1 MSKEKDILIRIY
13 VVYIIIVL
21 FGAGILVK
29 LFHVQ
34 FADGS
39 ALKSEANDLIY
50 DMRTIEAPKGNIY
63 ASDEQKLA
71 LAISVPRY
79 NIAIDPFCINQ
90 LLWDEQI
97 DSLSIELSALFPEKN
112 AEEWKTKLATKRR
125 DSVQYVLI
133 KNKVNYTDLQ
143 RVKQFPILR
152 KGKYKGG
159 LIVVPVNERVLP
171 YKQLAK
177 RTIGYVRVSEEDSNF
192 VGLEGAYKDEL
203 QGRDG
208 RMLMK
213 KIAGNQWKPVQDE
226 FSVDPINGH
235 DVYTTIDINIQD
247 VAESAL
253 RKQLELQQAARG
265 CAVLMEVETGHIK
278 AIANLERAGDSNYYE
293 MYNMAVG
300 RRSEPGS
307 TFKLASLMVALDDE
321 KVKITDSVRASGRY
335 TYFKGTKYESVLRDS
350 RREGYGKITIQRA
363 FEVSSNV
370 ISQVIDDKYKEEAQS
385 FIDGLK
391 KIGLDKKLGV
401 EISGERNPYIKEA
414 DQTDFSGITL
424 PWMAIG
430 YELEQTP
437 LQTLTFYNAVANNGK
452 MVKPQFVK
460 EIRDG
465 DRVVKKFG
473 TQILN
478 ERICKP
484 ETLED
489 VQLMLKGVVENG
501 TARNIR
507 TRGFDIA
514 GKTGTVQLI
523 DDNGEYSDKHQAS
536 FCGYFP
542 ADAPKYSCI
551 VLIQGPSKDIY
562 GSVVS
567 GSVFKEI
574 ADKVY
579 SSTIEINQNRNRIA
593 SNSVRSPRSKYG
605 AKSELMEVLKTLN
618 VPVMDV
624 ANESDW
630 VVTTSESEQV
640 KIENRKVRAGTIPN
654 VVGMGLIDALN
665 LLENKGLHVR
675 IVGSGTVR
683 KQSISG
689 GSPLVE
695 GTTITIQLS

>member
-1 MSKEKDILIRIY
+1 MPRNGKQSWRPKKG
-13 VVYIIIVL
+13 
-21 FGAGILVK
+21 FGSICFDQEQGEL
-29 LFHVQ
+29 HR
-34 FADGS
+34 FA
-39 ALKSEANDLIY
+39 
-50 DMRTIEAPKGNIY
+50 T
-63 ASDEQKLA
+63 
-71 LAISVPRY
+71 
-79 NIAIDPFCINQ
+79 
-90 LLWDEQI
+90 
-97 DSLSIELSALFPEKN
+97 
-112 AEEWKTKLATKRR
+112 
-125 DSVQYVLI
+125 
-133 KNKVNYTDLQ
+133 
-143 RVKQFPILR
+143 VKQFPILR

-370 ISQVIDDKYKEEAQS
+370 ISQVIDDNYKEEAQS

-401 EISGERNPYIKEA
+401 EISGERNPYIK
-414 DQTDFSGITL
+414 
-424 PWMAIG
+424 
-430 YELEQTP
+430 
-437 LQTLTFYNAVANNGK
+437 K
-452 MVKPQFVK
+452 
-460 EIRDG
+460 
-465 DRVVKKFG
+465 
-473 TQILN
+473 
-478 ERICKP
+478 
-484 ETLED
+484 
-489 VQLMLKGVVENG
+489 
-501 TARNIR
+501 R
-507 TRGFDIA
+507 TR
-514 GKTGTVQLI
+514 
-523 DDNGEYSDKHQAS
+523 
-536 FCGYFP
+536 
-542 ADAPKYSCI
+542 
-551 VLIQGPSKDIY
+551 
-562 GSVVS
+562 
-567 GSVFKEI
+567 
-574 ADKVY
+574 
-579 SSTIEINQNRNRIA
+579 RI
-593 SNSVRSPRSKYG
+593 S
-605 AKSELMEVLKTLN
+605 
-618 VPVMDV
+618 
-624 ANESDW
+624 
-630 VVTTSESEQV
+630 
-640 KIENRKVRAGTIPN
+640 
-654 VVGMGLIDALN
+654 
-665 LLENKGLHVR
+665 LE
-675 IVGSGTVR
+675 
-683 KQSISG
+683 
-689 GSPLVE
+689 
-695 GTTITIQLS
+695 